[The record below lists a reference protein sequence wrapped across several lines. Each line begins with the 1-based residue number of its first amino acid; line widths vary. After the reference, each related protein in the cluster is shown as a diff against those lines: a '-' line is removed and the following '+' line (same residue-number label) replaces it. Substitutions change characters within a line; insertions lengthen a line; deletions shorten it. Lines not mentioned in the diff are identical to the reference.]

1 MLYGTPAAVSAAATA
16 TRDGA
21 GAGMIGRRTSGWNQ
35 SWMRDSAYLSG
46 AGEASENIALCSGNS
61 RSCSARARGQSF
73 AAQAA
78 AKSAHSRGATL
89 AVTEM
94 QPAPPDRKSVVEGK
108 SVSVRVDLGGGRII
122 KKKNKSIT
130 N

>member
-1 MLYGTPAAVSAAATA
+1 MFFFKQETA
-16 TRDGA
+16 YDMRISDWSSDVCSSDLDA
-21 GAGMIGRRTSGWNQ
+21 SDAGMIGRRTSGWNQ

-94 QPAPPDRKSVVEGK
+94 QPAPPIKI
-108 SVSVRVDLGGGRII
+108 GRAHV
-122 KKKNKSIT
+122 
-130 N
+130 